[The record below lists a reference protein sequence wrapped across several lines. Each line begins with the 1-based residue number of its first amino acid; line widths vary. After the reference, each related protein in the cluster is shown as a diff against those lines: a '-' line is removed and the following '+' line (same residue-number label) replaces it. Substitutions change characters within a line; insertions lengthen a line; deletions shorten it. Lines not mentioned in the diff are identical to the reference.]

1 MDERKK
7 ILLISMLALAASALV
22 VVGLTIYIL
31 YETSVANQLT
41 RLEDVVVSRARLL
54 ETMARYDAVQSP
66 DAPHGPLQITLD
78 QIKDTERFYVGFG
91 HTGGFALARLEG
103 GQIVYIVRRMHGPED
118 VLESVPLASP
128 LAEPM
133 RRALSGRSGSMIGLD
148 YRGELVAAAYEPLPG
163 LGLAMVAKIDLAE
176 IREPYITA
184 GLYALAATVV
194 VVLLGA
200 LVLWRLSGPLV
211 RRLEESEERFRFIFE
226 QAPLGVTILGP
237 DLRVIRANAEL
248 ARQVGRKVEDLPGTP
263 MAELTHPED
272 REASLARSRDLLEGR
287 VESHQIDKRYL
298 RPDGSV
304 VWGRL
309 TARLHRDRHGHPAYI
324 ISLIEDITER
334 KKTLEELELSRRT
347 AQTLI
352 DTTEDTILL
361 LDQTGIILACN
372 QAWAGRAGKRVE
384 EMVGTHVNEHIP
396 TDKTI
401 QREAMGRRAMAT
413 GQMVNF
419 EDQFVGRYFDYHLHP
434 VPGPDGGYSRVAV
447 YARDITQRR
456 RTEQALSLSE
466 QTFRMLFEG
475 SMDAVFFT
483 APDGTV
489 SAANPVA
496 CEMFGCNEQEIRTAG
511 RAGLM
516 DAGDPRLG
524 SLLQERDLSG
534 QARGEATAIRKDG
547 SKFPVEISSRIF
559 ADQAGA
565 QRTWIAMRDISKRK
579 QAEAEREAL
588 IAGLQEALA
597 KVRTLS
603 GLLPICSSC
612 KKIRNDQGYW
622 ERLESYLGSHAGAE
636 FTHGIC
642 PQCAKILYPDLVDDP
657 PQG

>member
-1 MDERKK
+1 
-7 ILLISMLALAASALV
+7 
-22 VVGLTIYIL
+22 
-31 YETSVANQLT
+31 
-41 RLEDVVVSRARLL
+41 
-54 ETMARYDAVQSP
+54 
-66 DAPHGPLQITLD
+66 
-78 QIKDTERFYVGFG
+78 
-91 HTGGFALARLEG
+91 
-103 GQIVYIVRRMHGPED
+103 
-118 VLESVPLASP
+118 
-128 LAEPM
+128 
-133 RRALSGRSGSMIGLD
+133 
-148 YRGELVAAAYEPLPG
+148 
-163 LGLAMVAKIDLAE
+163 
-176 IREPYITA
+176 
-184 GLYALAATVV
+184 
-194 VVLLGA
+194 
-200 LVLWRLSGPLV
+200 
-211 RRLEESEERFRFIFE
+211 
-226 QAPLGVTILGP
+226 
-237 DLRVIRANAEL
+237 
-248 ARQVGRKVEDLPGTP
+248 
-263 MAELTHPED
+263 
-272 REASLARSRDLLEGR
+272 
-287 VESHQIDKRYL
+287 
-298 RPDGSV
+298 
-304 VWGRL
+304 
-309 TARLHRDRHGHPAYI
+309 
-324 ISLIEDITER
+324 
-334 KKTLEELELSRRT
+334 
-347 AQTLI
+347 
-352 DTTEDTILL
+352 
-361 LDQTGIILACN
+361 
-372 QAWAGRAGKRVE
+372 
-384 EMVGTHVNEHIP
+384 
-396 TDKTI
+396 
-401 QREAMGRRAMAT
+401 
-413 GQMVNF
+413 
-419 EDQFVGRYFDYHLHP
+419 
-434 VPGPDGGYSRVAV
+434 
-447 YARDITQRR
+447 
-456 RTEQALSLSE
+456 
-466 QTFRMLFEG
+466 MLFEG